1 MKKYDIVI
9 IGGGPAGLSAA
20 VWAADLGLSA
30 AVIQKGA
37 EFGGQLLETHN
48 PITNYLGAPAA
59 HGSDLRDRMLEH
71 AGRFSFDRM
80 LLNAVVAI
88 DPNESLA
95 VLEDGERV
103 RWKSLIVATGVRRRK
118 LEVEG
123 EDEFRNRGVLGSGS
137 LEREKARGKKVVI
150 VGGGDAAMEN
160 ALILGKYAESVTV
173 VHRRDRFSARK
184 EFLDTARLAPNVEF
198 VTDARVTAIKG
209 ADRVEQVE
217 IVGRSHP
224 QVLNADLVLVRIGVV
239 PNSEFVAGIV
249 ELDDAGYIRVN
260 ERAETS
266 AVGIFACGDVANPMS
281 PTIATATGTAATA
294 VKVIKSLR
302 R

>member
-1 MKKYDIVI
+1 
-9 IGGGPAGLSAA
+9 
-20 VWAADLGLSA
+20 
-30 AVIQKGA
+30 
-37 EFGGQLLETHN
+37 
-48 PITNYLGAPAA
+48 
-59 HGSDLRDRMLEH
+59 
-71 AGRFSFDRM
+71 
-80 LLNAVVAI
+80 
-88 DPNESLA
+88 
-95 VLEDGERV
+95 
-103 RWKSLIVATGVRRRK
+103 
-118 LEVEG
+118 
-123 EDEFRNRGVLGSGS
+123 
-137 LEREKARGKKVVI
+137 
-150 VGGGDAAMEN
+150 
-160 ALILGKYAESVTV
+160 
-173 VHRRDRFSARK
+173 
-184 EFLDTARLAPNVEF
+184 LAPNVEF

-302 R
+302 C